1 MLDCR
6 SNLFCFKLRLR
17 KKDIMKIC
25 FAPIFAIAAFIP
37 CADAGFVNP
46 VIPSWRGAAGTE
58 YMGWENFTSAYGGA
72 NLPDVIGSN
81 NLGGLYNFGTGAV
94 LTSTQNIYGTTG
106 PLFISML
113 GGMSTASKNPLEVV
127 LNISAAGSV
136 IDLNS
141 IALTIMDNSRSVLR
155 LNPRLSEIRSDQP
168 FSYGGRVQTLAFTWN
183 LQPNLIAATQWQIN
197 FSGTGPNTSLDAV
210 SLDMNFIPAPGALSV
225 LAMLCGVGVNCG
237 RRRL

>member
-1 MLDCR
+1 
-6 SNLFCFKLRLR
+6 
-17 KKDIMKIC
+17 MKIC

-197 FSGTGPNTSLDAV
+197 FSSTGPNTSLDAV

>member
-1 MLDCR
+1 
-6 SNLFCFKLRLR
+6 
-17 KKDIMKIC
+17 MKIC
-25 FAPIFAIAAFIP
+25 FAPIFAIAAFMP

-46 VIPSWRGAAGTE
+46 LSPSWRATAGTQ
-58 YMGWENFTSAYGGA
+58 YLGWENFVSAYGGA

-81 NLGGLYNFGTGAV
+81 NLGALYNFGTGAV

-113 GGMSTASKNPLEVV
+113 GGMATASKNPLEVV
-127 LNISAAGSV
+127 LNVSAAGSV

-141 IALTIMDNSRSVLR
+141 IALTLMDNGGGVLR
-155 LNPRLSEIRSDQP
+155 LNPRLTEIRSDQP
-168 FSYGGRVQTLAFTWN
+168 FSFGGRVQTLAFSWN

-197 FSGTGPNTSLDAV
+197 ISSTGPNTSLDAV
-210 SLDMNFIPAPGALSV
+210 SLDMNFIPTPGALSV

>member
-1 MLDCR
+1 
-6 SNLFCFKLRLR
+6 
-17 KKDIMKIC
+17 MKIC
-25 FAPIFAIAAFIP
+25 FAPIFAIAAFMP
-37 CADAGFVNP
+37 CADAGFVNS

-72 NLPDVIGSN
+72 NLPDAPNSN

-106 PLFISML
+106 PLVISML

-155 LNPRLSEIRSDQP
+155 LNPRLAEIRSDQP
-168 FSYGGRVQTLAFTWN
+168 FSFGGRVQTLAFSWN

>member
-1 MLDCR
+1 MLDCG

-72 NLPDVIGSN
+72 NLPDAPNSDK
-81 NLGGLYNFGTGAV
+81 LGGLYNFGAGAV
-94 LTSTQNIYGTTG
+94 LTSTQNIYGTTA

-113 GGMSTASKNPLEVV
+113 GGMATASKNPLEVV

-141 IALTIMDNSRSVLR
+141 IALTLMDNGGGVLR
-155 LNPRLSEIRSDQP
+155 LNPRLTEIRSDQP
-168 FSYGGRVQTLAFTWN
+168 FSFGGRVQTLAFSWN
-183 LQPNLIAATQWQIN
+183 LLPNLIAATQWQIN
-197 FSGTGPNTSLDAV
+197 ISSTGPNTSLDAV

>member
-1 MLDCR
+1 
-6 SNLFCFKLRLR
+6 
-17 KKDIMKIC
+17 MKIC

>member
-1 MLDCR
+1 MLDCG

-113 GGMSTASKNPLEVV
+113 GGMATASKNPLEVV
-127 LNISAAGSV
+127 LNISAAGLV

-197 FSGTGPNTSLDAV
+197 FSSTGPNTSLDAV

>member
-1 MLDCR
+1 
-6 SNLFCFKLRLR
+6 
-17 KKDIMKIC
+17 MKIC

-37 CADAGFVNP
+37 CAEAGFVNP
-46 VIPSWRGAAGTE
+46 VIPTWRGAAGTE

-72 NLPDVIGSN
+72 NLPDAPNSD
-81 NLGGLYNFGTGAV
+81 NLGGLYNFGAGAV
-94 LTSTQNIYGTTG
+94 LTSTQNIYGTTA

-113 GGMSTASKNPLEVV
+113 GGMATASKNPLEVV

-155 LNPRLSEIRSDQP
+155 LNPRLAEIRSDQP
-168 FSYGGRVQTLAFTWN
+168 FSFGGRVQTLSFSWN